1 MACPAM
7 YAARKGS
14 SIQAFWS
21 IAILKVDVS
30 SAEAAS
36 MSWVAS
42 EDGEVVYSGENY
54 GNPDI
59 DSVLRL
65 QDNWLSDGEVRFVYM
80 VDGEDEFDGFR
91 FMVDGVMMLGPEYT
105 TVDDDGN
112 LVWKEGSVSL
122 EAGPHTLEW
131 VYSKDMSEDYGY
143 DRAWIRSIEL
153 LGTRTVDLECLPCP
167 PGDQRLLTSTVRE
180 QCLFCGRDEYPD
192 HNTSV
197 CQQCPPGQYAAP
209 GDSSCSVRPPC
220 TAEDYSIQYSDCD
233 AATWKRT
240 GRYGWSSPIVCD
252 SQLPESVPLPTE
264 TITTACE
271 DCPTGSYLDPQEG
284 RCIRCPAEMG
294 KIATAQ
300 GCAACPDGQ
309 VPAIESVVDSF
320 PALWSLPFR
329 FRGGSWQARQES
341 LATELTDHLT
351 RSVELTW
358 RVEMLARGV
367 LKVNYSVQ
375 VEGETPPVIVVFFG
389 ARAGQEPIRLTPFD
403 AARGVTVPSRE
414 VTEISIRC
422 EGPVGSK
429 FTFTSFS
436 LSSSRGGGA
445 AECHP
450 CDPGQALVGG
460 SCQECPQGQFSSKD
474 GAACRPCS
482 ANTYTSHEGSA
493 ACLPCPNGMVSE
505 AGADSCTMSI
515 GSDLAIG
522 DGLFDL
528 KALSDKGFM
537 QIAGEYGPLALPDG
551 RSVYFDPIAGRADMT
566 KAVVAGKC
574 AASASPTAAEGDT
587 DRVPI
592 GKSIAEVEASGHG
605 IGIVLVAPAEVGAC
619 QSVAAI
625 NLICDP
631 SVVNKSTYPVATLLP
646 APQNTRICGG
656 QYVSI
661 GWHLAEACRLCS
673 PDDYVRTV
681 SECTNGT
688 QRVSYV
694 LSDSLCMVR
703 DEPPAEASWQSCESG
718 LPWYFILGIAAG
730 CLALVSSLLYVL
742 YLQRRWNET
751 YGAYM
756 KLREHVGPQ
765 METRTEPLELGRSVI
780 TYTMEEGPDPYTAIT
795 PT

>member
-1 MACPAM
+1 MDERGASRTSMIPQPTGELGVSTRPTTAADSEKMTGDGEHARERMVEQVDEMATDGTVLNLKARFLMHLNTRDFPRALETARELSALDPEDATVKEFQVVIQRWMDLLCMRDDDDDDEEEEESSDHSSNNGDGHAEMDKDCPTSHPDSSHISIFAERLPDVGACETHCMACPAM
-7 YAARKGS
+7 YAARKGKFYTGLLVNRHIEGRCVKCQSGQYSVGGGKVLTNWVPSKAHPSMKSWCVHSLEFGYGWAIGESWVPYRVNTSTDNNS
-14 SIQAFWS
+14 SS
-21 IAILKVDVS
+21 
-30 SAEAAS
+30 ERC

-65 QDNWLSDGEVRFVYM
+65 QDNWLSDGEARFVYM

-284 RCIRCPAEMG
+284 RCIRCPAEVG

-309 VPAIESVVDSF
+309 VPAIELVVNSF

-329 FRGGSWQARQES
+329 FRGGSWLARQES

-358 RVEMLARGV
+358 RVDMLARGV

-375 VEGETPPVIVVFFG
+375 AEGETPPVIVVFFG
-389 ARAGQEPIRLTPFD
+389 ARAAQEPIRLTPFD

-450 CDPGQALVGG
+450 CDPGQALVDG
-460 SCQECPQGQFSSKD
+460 SCQE
-474 GAACRPCS
+474 
-482 ANTYTSHEGSA
+482 
-493 ACLPCPNGMVSE
+493 
-505 AGADSCTMSI
+505 
-515 GSDLAIG
+515 
-522 DGLFDL
+522 
-528 KALSDKGFM
+528 
-537 QIAGEYGPLALPDG
+537 
-551 RSVYFDPIAGRADMT
+551 
-566 KAVVAGKC
+566 
-574 AASASPTAAEGDT
+574 
-587 DRVPI
+587 
-592 GKSIAEVEASGHG
+592 
-605 IGIVLVAPAEVGAC
+605 
-619 QSVAAI
+619 
-625 NLICDP
+625 
-631 SVVNKSTYPVATLLP
+631 
-646 APQNTRICGG
+646 
-656 QYVSI
+656 
-661 GWHLAEACRLCS
+661 
-673 PDDYVRTV
+673 
-681 SECTNGT
+681 
-688 QRVSYV
+688 
-694 LSDSLCMVR
+694 
-703 DEPPAEASWQSCESG
+703 
-718 LPWYFILGIAAG
+718 
-730 CLALVSSLLYVL
+730 
-742 YLQRRWNET
+742 
-751 YGAYM
+751 
-756 KLREHVGPQ
+756 
-765 METRTEPLELGRSVI
+765 
-780 TYTMEEGPDPYTAIT
+780 
-795 PT
+795 

>member
-1 MACPAM
+1 
-7 YAARKGS
+7 
-14 SIQAFWS
+14 
-21 IAILKVDVS
+21 
-30 SAEAAS
+30 
-36 MSWVAS
+36 
-42 EDGEVVYSGENY
+42 
-54 GNPDI
+54 
-59 DSVLRL
+59 
-65 QDNWLSDGEVRFVYM
+65 
-80 VDGEDEFDGFR
+80 
-91 FMVDGVMMLGPEYT
+91 
-105 TVDDDGN
+105 
-112 LVWKEGSVSL
+112 
-122 EAGPHTLEW
+122 
-131 VYSKDMSEDYGY
+131 
-143 DRAWIRSIEL
+143 
-153 LGTRTVDLECLPCP
+153 
-167 PGDQRLLTSTVRE
+167 
-180 QCLFCGRDEYPD
+180 
-192 HNTSV
+192 
-197 CQQCPPGQYAAP
+197 
-209 GDSSCSVRPPC
+209 
-220 TAEDYSIQYSDCD
+220 
-233 AATWKRT
+233 

-309 VPAIESVVDSF
+309 VPAIELVVNSF

-375 VEGETPPVIVVFFG
+375 AEGEAPPVIVVLSIAAPCG
-389 ARAGQEPIRLTPFD
+389 EPIRLTPFD

-450 CDPGQALVGG
+450 CDPGQALVDG
-460 SCQECPQGQFSSKD
+460 SCQECPKGQYSSKD

-482 ANTYTSHEGSA
+482 
-493 ACLPCPNGMVSE
+493 

-515 GSDLAIG
+515 GSDLALG

-528 KALSDKGFM
+528 KALSDK
-537 QIAGEYGPLALPDG
+537 IAGEYGPLALPDG

-605 IGIVLVAPAEVGAC
+605 IGLVLVAPAEVGAC
-619 QSVAAI
+619 QSLAAI

-631 SVVNKSTYPVATLLP
+631 SVVNKST
-646 APQNTRICGG
+646 
-656 QYVSI
+656 
-661 GWHLAEACRLCS
+661 
-673 PDDYVRTV
+673 
-681 SECTNGT
+681 
-688 QRVSYV
+688 
-694 LSDSLCMVR
+694 
-703 DEPPAEASWQSCESG
+703 
-718 LPWYFILGIAAG
+718 
-730 CLALVSSLLYVL
+730 
-742 YLQRRWNET
+742 
-751 YGAYM
+751 
-756 KLREHVGPQ
+756 
-765 METRTEPLELGRSVI
+765 
-780 TYTMEEGPDPYTAIT
+780 
-795 PT
+795 